1 MPQHWNRL
9 LVILAIGLC
18 LWASDF
24 GSAMSSIALADN
36 KDALDQVALCL
47 PIADG
52 PNESGFLHLA
62 VSRPHQLRTAAPRPR
77 AATAVQFQSPF
88 PEAL

>member
-36 KDALDQVALCL
+36 KDALDQVGKYHGAGD
-47 PIADG
+47 AG
-52 PNESGFLHLA
+52 PPLIEAA
-62 VSRPHQLRTAAPRPR
+62 VSL
-77 AATAVQFQSPF
+77 F
-88 PEAL
+88 